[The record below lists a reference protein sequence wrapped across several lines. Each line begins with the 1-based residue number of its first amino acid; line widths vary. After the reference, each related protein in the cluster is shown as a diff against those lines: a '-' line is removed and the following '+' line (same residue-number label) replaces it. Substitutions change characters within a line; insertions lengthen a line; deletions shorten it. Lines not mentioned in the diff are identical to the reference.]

1 MIPNCLDNVAWNKYL
16 NPRLAIEIVTIRS
29 DLYLTL
35 FQRKIEKL
43 WYWSTISN
51 YTPSSPIGTENEDIE
66 DDSAKH
72 QNKMWF
78 LRSW

>member
-43 WYWSTISN
+43 
-51 YTPSSPIGTENEDIE
+51 
-66 DDSAKH
+66 
-72 QNKMWF
+72 
-78 LRSW
+78 